1 MPETAAVETDTAVQ
15 VARPGRAW
23 LPALS
28 ISCSGIT
35 LSDEG
40 GQEERT
46 RTRRYAWHCDLDLRP
61 KVAYR
66 TGRTAL
72 VPPRPLMVDM

>member
-1 MPETAAVETDTAVQ
+1 MPGTAAVETDTAVQ

-23 LPALS
+23 LPAPS

-40 GQEERT
+40 GQGERT
-46 RTRRYAWHCDLDLRP
+46 RTRRYLGNL
-61 KVAYR
+61 VA
-66 TGRTAL
+66 GRLSGA
-72 VPPRPLMVDM
+72 VPNRVIRGCL